1 MTNHA
6 EHAATHTHHPNYV
19 KVWAILVVLLVI
31 SVLGPLT
38 GVRAVMLITAFGI
51 ALVKAY
57 LVAKNFMHLNV
68 EKPVVHFALGGML
81 LLMVLLYVGLAADVQ
96 KDRGSQWTKSP
107 GFHYLGTPAPMHER
121 GAGKPATAASAPG
134 QP

>member
-1 MTNHA
+1 MSGHA
-6 EHAATHTHHPNYV
+6 ESHAHHTNYV
-19 KVWAILVVLLVI
+19 RIWAILVVLLGV

-38 GVRAVMLITAFGI
+38 GIRAVMLITAFGI

-68 EKPVVHFALGGML
+68 EKRVVHYALGGML

-96 KDRGSQWTKSP
+96 KDRGAQWTKST
-107 GFHYLGTPAPMHER
+107 GFHYLGTPV
-121 GAGKPATAASAPG
+121 PAQSEKTEKK
-134 QP
+134 